1 MISSWQPKYEL
12 DEANHISYFYH
23 CCKLIIISDLKVLEQ
38 LPGTLARLEADV
50 AALRKAVEGDRR
62 ILDVSL

>member
-1 MISSWQPKYEL
+1 MFIP
-12 DEANHISYFYH
+12 
-23 CCKLIIISDLKVLEQ
+23 DLKVLEH

-62 ILDVSL
+62 MLQVSLKGDYDCTGIAAMV